1 MSHVLILGAPTKA
14 PTDQDL
20 AAAWGVTLSAEE
32 RDSARATGPAVSPD
46 AAAPAAPARPRP
58 RATAPRPQQ
67 QRRPAIVDPTPE
79 LPGRVVDPN
88 APRVPPGLPAPTNP

>member
-20 AAAWGVTLSAEE
+20 AAAWGVTLSAAE

-46 AAAPAAPARPRP
+46 AATPTAPTRPRP
-58 RATAPRPQQ
+58 RAAAPRTQPRQ
-67 QRRPAIVDPTPE
+67 RPAIVDPTPE